1 MPQTAEMLR
10 QDLRD
15 QLDSLPDEEIF
26 VLHRLAGELRLRS
39 AWEQF
44 SEGITADWEAGKYER
59 LNEALTEARQALRD
73 QSRA

>member
-26 VLHRLAGELRLRS
+26 VLHRLASELRLRS
-39 AWEQF
+39 AWGQF
-44 SEGITADWEAGKYER
+44 SEEITADWEAGKYER
-59 LNEALTEARQALRD
+59 LNEVLKEARQALRS
-73 QSRA
+73 QA